1 VFDALVSHDTEPII
15 KAQSTI
21 TKNAILFMTISC
33 LRQFVKN
40 LNHPHQWRA
49 HLLNETCLKEQDAN
63 FWYDVRNDCASQ
75 RASKLLEFLSAMRAF
90 ALRLV
95 NFYQLSTSSHLFPD
109 GFGKQRTAC
118 TLR

>member
-1 VFDALVSHDTEPII
+1 MTQSRLSKRKAPLQRTLHVHDYLVSSSLKAEPPTL
-15 KAQSTI
+15 K
-21 TKNAILFMTISC
+21 
-33 LRQFVKN
+33 
-40 LNHPHQWRA
+40 WYA

-63 FWYDVRNDCASQ
+63 FWYDFRNDRASQ
-75 RASKLLEFLSAMRAF
+75 RASNLLEFLSALRAF

-95 NFYQLSTSSHLFPD
+95 NFHQLSTSEHLFPG